1 MARLA
6 IAPYRGGVKTT
17 TISPSAPPVTRLPDF
32 SGHPKRITPDQIVAV
47 KGHAKLC
54 IRPIRLDDEPE
65 MISFHER
72 ISEES
77 IYMRYFEYLGLDR
90 RTSHERLVRICTN
103 APDSYALVV
112 EQPAT
117 PHHAAAIL
125 AVGRLTKTP
134 EPYVAT
140 FDTLMTD
147 EENTRQLAKLL
158 LNRLV
163 KLAHAFGFQFL
174 TGELLVADHDTIN
187 LCRSLGFSLQTLPQ
201 DGLVRVTLDL

>member
-1 MARLA
+1 M
-6 IAPYRGGVKTT
+6 KTT
-17 TISPSAPPVTRLPDF
+17 SLPALPAVRLPDF
-32 SGHPKRITPDQIVAV
+32 GGRPRRINLDQIVAV
-47 KGHAKLC
+47 KGHGKLK

-65 MISFHER
+65 MIRFHEH

-103 APDSYALVV
+103 TPESYAVVV
-112 EQPAT
+112 EQPAASHR
-117 PHHAAAIL
+117 PAAIL
-125 AVGRLTKTP
+125 AVGRLTKTA

-147 EENTRQLAKLL
+147 AEKAPLLGKVLLKRLAT
-158 LNRLV
+158 
-163 KLAHAFGFQFL
+163 LARAFGFKVL
-174 TGELLVADHDTIN
+174 TGELLVADHDALN
-187 LCRSLGFSLQTLPQ
+187 VCRALGFSLQTLPG